1 MKQYKLTEQEARA
14 LAWEIAHQ
22 NAAPPRLQRTDE
34 QPDIAKFMNVYNRT
48 MSAIDD
54 YNDSVSDGLTD

>member
-22 NAAPPRLQRTDE
+22 NASLPRLQRTDE
-34 QPDIAKFMNVYNRT
+34 LPDITKFMDVYNRA

-54 YNDSVSDGLTD
+54 YNDSVLDG

>member
-22 NAAPPRLQRTDE
+22 SAPLPRLQRTDE
-34 QPDIAKFMNVYNRT
+34 QPDITSFMNAYNRA
-48 MSAIDD
+48 MSAIDA
-54 YNDSVSDGLTD
+54 YNDSVSDG

>member
-22 NAAPPRLQRTDE
+22 STPLPRLQRTDE
-34 QPDIAKFMNVYNRT
+34 QPDITSFMNAYNRA
-48 MSAIDD
+48 MNAIDT
-54 YNDSVSDGLTD
+54 YNDSVSDG